1 MAYVYNPFTFGLDY
15 TDRRILAPLEA
26 NIANLVIMTSANE
39 VRSLS
44 NQTKVN
50 KLRNANTVIWPKVFN
65 DHESRIVTLEN
76 TDITNHAPR
85 ITALETSNTTM
96 WSQVFDT
103 HVPKIITQDSII
115 AYEQAKTQKISQAG
129 QRGQINVLQADA
141 DYKIR
146 PEWII
151 FEGHFTANTN
161 NEVAIITTNLAVTL
175 QDVFNTWERFAFGG
189 NGTGSDIATNN
200 VNAFMFNP
208 SPANTISCTYNTSH
222 SVGFISDTVTDDYE
236 LEVDLTV
243 STSGDNDRMGV
254 IIAYTIE
261 SVSMTHANHYY
272 LAALRNQETEYGWR
286 VVAHAVYNVQT
297 PPTDPGKYIK
307 VDSSHSAGGHQA
319 EVVIDRTDVIPIH
332 NFGATQGQIW
342 DGSGTRIW
350 IRREGDVIRAR
361 TSPYGSF
368 TVDPNSEIVIN
379 LNDAALGN
387 PSEGQLQNLAIDRA
401 DVQWD
406 HTRGIGDGF
415 QDRHGRRTSWVNG
428 PQFSIYEKFKGPR
441 PYGFI
446 CQSQNGTTFDV
457 VSFDNYSSTRAEN
470 FVFDLTADKVWVPD
484 LDSGTYKHATASN
497 LESELG
503 RGRIIRDKTSND
515 VFYFNKDAEVVPL
528 FRPGT
533 VDHLTVQ
540 METLMS
546 LMSNTANQVANLY
559 ANIIHGTQLH

>member
-39 VRSLS
+39 ARSLS

-50 KLRNANTVIWPKVFN
+50 KLRTANTIIWPKVFD
-65 DHESRIVTLEN
+65 DHESRIEALED
-76 TDITNHAPR
+76 TDILNHAPR

-96 WSQVFDT
+96 WSQVYDT

-129 QRGQINVLQADA
+129 QRGQINVLQKDA

-175 QDVFNTWERFAFGG
+175 QDVFNTWERFAFGP
-189 NGTGSDIATNN
+189 NGSGSDIAINN

-222 SVGFISDTVTDDYE
+222 AVGFISDTVTDDYE
-236 LEVDLTV
+236 IEVDLTV
-243 STSGDNDRMGV
+243 TTSGDNDRMGV

-261 SVSMTHANHYY
+261 PISMTHANHYY
-272 LAALRNQETEYGWR
+272 LAALRNQETQYGWR
-286 VVAHAVYNVQT
+286 VVAHAVYNVKT
-297 PPTDPGKYIK
+297 PPDTLGKYIK
-307 VDSSHSAGGHQA
+307 VDSSFSAGGHQA

-332 NFGATQGQIW
+332 NFGGQGQIW
-342 DGSGTRIW
+342 DGAGTRIK
-350 IRREGDVIRAR
+350 IRREGDIIRAWS
-361 TSPYGSF
+361 SPYNSF
-368 TVDPNSEIVIN
+368 SVVNNSEIVIN

-387 PSEGQLQNLAIDRA
+387 PSEAQLQNLTIDRGS
-401 DVQWD
+401 VQWD
-406 HTRGIGDGF
+406 HTRGMNDGF

-428 PQFSIYEKFKGPR
+428 PNFLIFEKFKGPR

-446 CQSQNGTTFDV
+446 CQSQNRTTFDV
-457 VSFDNYSSTRAEN
+457 VNFENYSSTRAEK
-470 FVFDLTADKVWVPD
+470 FVFDLTEDKVWVPD
-484 LDSGTYKHATASN
+484 LGTGTYKHATASN

-515 VFYFNKDAEVVPL
+515 VFYFNQNAEVVPL

-540 METLMS
+540 METLMT
-546 LMSNTANQVANLY
+546 LMANTANQVANLY
-559 ANIIHGTQLH
+559 ANIIHGTELK